1 MGQIRCIFFAE
12 FHPIKGPEIRCQAHT
27 NPKDKVTKDIF
38 EAISVFVIP
47 KPQLD
52 RTPLTV
58 NVLDKKIC
66 GYPVMLKNEK
76 YKRNQFMFNVCFVC
90 YPWSRTVQYEPALIK
105 LSKFLVDLELDSQF
119 LYNAEENSDSLQAL
133 LTSVLYDLNRIG
145 ECSTV
150 VMDKFSLNLKG

>member
-1 MGQIRCIFFAE
+1 
-12 FHPIKGPEIRCQAHT
+12 
-27 NPKDKVTKDIF
+27 
-38 EAISVFVIP
+38 
-47 KPQLD
+47 
-52 RTPLTV
+52 
-58 NVLDKKIC
+58 
-66 GYPVMLKNEK
+66 MLKNEK

-133 LTSVLYDLNRIG
+133 LTTVLYDLNRIG